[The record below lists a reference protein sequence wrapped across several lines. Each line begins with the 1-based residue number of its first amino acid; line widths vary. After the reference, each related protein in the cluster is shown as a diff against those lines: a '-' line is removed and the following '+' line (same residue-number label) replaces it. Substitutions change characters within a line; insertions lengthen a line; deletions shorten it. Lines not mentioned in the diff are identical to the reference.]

1 VRLSQLLLPSLLAA
15 SVLLAGD
22 TNAQFVVTDP
32 AMLLSLKSELD
43 QMIAIGKNLEG
54 QLDALR
60 QAAQQLGRGNLLDDI
75 VLSERLIRSNTQQIN
90 YSIETVSRQYHRVFP
105 NEAAI
110 KDTSSAD
117 RTAVGRGWQNEL
129 HQSALAAERSQTTL
143 ARLDSNT
150 RAAQS
155 LLDRSQA
162 SGEPGQGSQ
171 LAALQA
177 VVQML
182 GVINSDVATL
192 ATTIAATERVNTLAT
207 TGQVTDDAGAAE
219 RRRQL
224 LQRYDRSES
233 IPDVDSRVL
242 APR

>member
-1 VRLSQLLLPSLLAA
+1 VRLPKILLPGLLAA
-15 SVLLAGD
+15 SALLAGD
-22 TNAQFVVTDP
+22 TNAQFAVFDP
-32 AMLLSLKSELD
+32 GMFTNLQLELNN
-43 QMIAIGKNLEG
+43 MIQIGKNLEA
-54 QLDALR
+54 QLTALR
-60 QAAQQLGRGNLLDDI
+60 QAAQQLGHGNLLDDI
-75 VLSERLIRSNTQQIN
+75 VLGERLIRSNTQQIS
-90 YSIETVSRQYHRVFP
+90 YSIDTVSRQYHRVFP
-105 NEAAI
+105 NETAI

-117 RTAVGRGWQNEL
+117 RAAVGRGWQNEL

-155 LLDRSQA
+155 LLERSQA

-182 GVINSDVATL
+182 GVINSDTATL
-192 ATTIAATERVNTLAT
+192 ATSIAATERVNTLAT
-207 TGQVTDDAGAAE
+207 TGQVTDDAGVAE

-224 LQRYDRSES
+224 LQRYDRNES